1 MTTGAPAD
9 APSASAG
16 NIADLVASAAARG
29 PAHAALIDAEDGR
42 TLSWSEVDAAADAQ
56 AAALVE
62 AGIAPGDRVA
72 VRLPTGS
79 SYCIAVFAV
88 LRAGA
93 VVVPLNTDVPPSV
106 VAELVADAGASAL
119 IGDAVPGLDLRRF
132 DAPSRP
138 DEDPPEFAAI
148 GGGEDLAVLCYTS
161 GTSGRARAVMLSH
174 RALITNA
181 EQCAALRPAPVT
193 AADRLL
199 LALPLSHAYGLGP
212 GLIQV
217 AAAGA
222 TAVLLPHF
230 GVQTALELIERHR
243 VTTLVGVPPMYSAL
257 LSVPPERLRSALS
270 TVRLLTSGAAPLPAE
285 VLAAVR
291 NVTGLSVFEGY
302 GLTETGP
309 VLTSTLVTGHAKPG
323 SVGRPLPGV
332 ELRIVDSDGDALPG
346 PDDEDDDEL
355 IEDESGGTGVVAV
368 RGPNLFSGY
377 WPGGGHGPDEE
388 GWFRTGDIGYLDAD
402 GDLHLVDRANDLII
416 VNGFNVYPHEVE
428 RVLEELPAVAE
439 AAAVGVPDE
448 RTGEAVKA
456 VLVARADAEL
466 TAEVVL
472 AHCAERLARFKV
484 PSKVEF
490 VPSLPHS
497 ATGKVARSLL
507 H

>member
-1 MTTGAPAD
+1 MTTSAPAE
-9 APSASAG
+9 ASAG
-16 NIADLVASAAARG
+16 NIADLVAAAAARG
-29 PAHAALIDAEDGR
+29 PAHAALIDAETGW
-42 TLSWSEVDAAADAQ
+42 TLSWSEVDAATDAQ

-79 SYCIAVFAV
+79 AYCIAVFGV

-93 VVVPLNTDVPPSV
+93 VVVPLNTDVPPRV
-106 VAELVADAGASAL
+106 VAELVENSGASAL
-119 IGDAVPGLDLRRF
+119 IGDAVPGVELLRF
-132 DAPSRP
+132 DAPTRP
-138 DEDPPEFAAI
+138 DSDPPEFAAV

-222 TAVLLPHF
+222 TAVLLTHF
-230 GVQTALELIERHR
+230 SVQTALDFIDTHR

-257 LSVPPERLRSALS
+257 LTVPEERLRSALS

-291 NVTGLSVFEGY
+291 NATGLSVFEGY

-309 VLTSTLVTGHAKPG
+309 VLTSTLASGHAKPG

-332 ELRIVDSDGDALPG
+332 ELRIVDSDGEALPG
-346 PDDEDDDEL
+346 PDQDDDDL
-355 IEDESGGTGVVAV
+355 LGDESGGTGVVAV

-377 WPGGGHGPDEE
+377 WPDGAHGPGAE

-402 GDLHLVDRANDLII
+402 GDLYLVDRANDLII

-466 TAEVVL
+466 TAEMVL

-484 PSKVEF
+484 PSKIEF

>member
-1 MTTGAPAD
+1 MSTGA
-9 APSASAG
+9 
-16 NIADLVASAAARG
+16 NIADLVTAAALRG
-29 PAHAALIDAEDGR
+29 PAHAALIDADSGQQ
-42 TLSWSEVDAAADAQ
+42 LSWSEVHAATDAL

-72 VRLPTGS
+72 VRLPTS
-79 SYCIAVFAV
+79 SAYCIAVFAV
-88 LRAGA
+88 LRVGA
-93 VVVPLNTDVPPSV
+93 VVVPLNIDVPPRV
-106 VAELVADAGASAL
+106 VAGLLADCDAAAL
-119 IGDAVPGLDLRRF
+119 IGDAVGGVDLRRF
-132 DAPSRP
+132 DAPGRP
-138 DEDPPEFAAI
+138 AEDPPEFASI

-161 GTSGRARAVMLSH
+161 GTSGTARAVMLSH
-174 RALITNA
+174 RALLANA
-181 EQCAALRPAPVT
+181 EQCADLRPAPVT
-193 AADRLL
+193 ASDRLL
-199 LALPLSHAYGLGP
+199 LALPLAHAYGLGP

-230 GVQTALELIERHR
+230 SVAQVVDVIETHR

-257 LSVPPERLRSALS
+257 LTIPQERLHTALS

-285 VLAAVR
+285 VLAAIR
-291 NVTGLSVFEGY
+291 HATGLSVFEGY

-309 VLTSTLVTGHAKPG
+309 VLTSTLVGGHAKPG

-346 PDDEDDDEL
+346 PDDADLLGDER
-355 IEDESGGTGVVAV
+355 GGTGMVSA
-368 RGPNLFSGY
+368 RGANLFSGY
-377 WPGGGHGPDEE
+377 WPDGAHGPDAA

-428 RVLEELPAVAE
+428 RVLAELPSVAE

-456 VLVARADAEL
+456 VLVAQPDAEL
-466 TAEVVL
+466 TAEIVI

-484 PSKVEF
+484 PSTVEF

>member
-1 MTTGAPAD
+1 MTTGAPAE
-9 APSASAG
+9 ASAG

-29 PAHAALIDAEDGR
+29 PAHAALIDAETGL
-42 TLSWSEVDAAADAQ
+42 TLSWSEVDAATDAQ

-62 AGIAPGDRVA
+62 AGIAAGDRVA

-79 SYCIAVFAV
+79 AYCIAVFAV

-93 VVVPLNTDVPPSV
+93 VVVPLNTDVPPRV
-106 VAELVADAGASAL
+106 VAELVENSGASAL
-119 IGDAVPGLDLRRF
+119 IGDAVPGIDVPRF
-132 DAPSRP
+132 DAPARP
-138 DEDPPEFAAI
+138 DADPPEFAAI

-230 GVQTALELIERHR
+230 SAQAALDFIDTHR

-257 LSVPPERLRSALS
+257 LSVPQERLRSALS
-270 TVRLLTSGAAPLPAE
+270 TVRLMTSGAAPLPEE
-285 VLAAVR
+285 VLAGVR
-291 NVTGLSVFEGY
+291 NATGLSVFEGY

-309 VLTSTLVTGHAKPG
+309 VLTSTLASGHAKPG

-332 ELRIVDSDGDALPG
+332 ELRIVDSDGEALPG
-346 PDDEDDDEL
+346 PDQDDDDL
-355 IEDESGGTGVVAV
+355 LGDESGGTGVVAV

-377 WPGGGHGPDEE
+377 WPDGAHGPDAE
-388 GWFRTGDIGYLDAD
+388 GWFRTGDIGYVDAD

-456 VLVARADAEL
+456 VLVAREDAEL

-484 PSKVEF
+484 PSQIEF